1 MSPVLS
7 ADIIARVKDETDIVE
22 VVRQHVQL
30 KPAGAVFKGLCP
42 FHKEKTPSF
51 IVTPSRARWHCFGCG
66 TGGDV
71 ISFVM
76 EVEGVTFPEAVEI
89 LARPLDIDLSSALKE
104 DESEGERRAFHRAN
118 ETAMALWRDAL
129 WDERLGGQAAAYLQG
144 RGFGEKV
151 LRDYDVGWSPGQ
163 SGWLEQGLKRGGVDR
178 ELALRADLLRPSDRG
193 GEPFAYFRNRVIF
206 PVKIISRQVAGF
218 GGRVLDQGEPKYL
231 NSSDSAYFNKGK
243 LLYGF
248 EASRMAIARQKCAV
262 LVEGYLDL
270 LALAQ
275 AGFTNVVATCGTA
288 FTPEQAKLLR
298 RGARDV
304 ILMFDGDKAGLKA
317 AVRSADIAL
326 RCGLEPR
333 IVRLPAGKDPA
344 DVAIA
349 GGAAPIEAAL
359 KDAVGYVPF
368 LKRLAAARGADR
380 SLSERAVRQVLA
392 TVAGIEDPLRREYVL
407 QEAATEFGIDRD
419 VLRQSLPAVATGDG
433 ASRSGHAARDAGR
446 AAAGAAGDQAADVRD
461 AHDGRD
467 ASGGDG
473 EARDRAPSRPRGPR
487 VRRSLASVQVA
498 RIAADMLAHSLRD
511 ETGAAAREL
520 AAAGELPG
528 LDPAA
533 ATLAAEIGLWA
544 AVPAGG
550 PGVREWVLSRWNGV
564 GDAAYR
570 GYVTR
575 LLDRE
580 DIPAHTDHV
589 RVVTDCLVR
598 LGHDSRAAGR

>member
-22 VVRQHVQL
+22 VVRQHVPL
-30 KPAGAVFKGLCP
+30 KPAGAVYKGLCP

-51 IVTPSRARWHCFGCG
+51 IVTPARARWHCFGCG

-89 LARPLDIDLSSALKE
+89 LARPLDIDLSSALRE

-118 ETAMALWRDAL
+118 EAAMELWRNAL
-129 WDERLGGQAAAYLQG
+129 WDERLGSQAAAYLTG

-151 LRDYDVGWSPGQ
+151 LRDYDVGWAPSVP
-163 SGWLEQGLKRGGVDR
+163 GWLEQGLRRGGVDR

-193 GEPFAYFRNRVIF
+193 GEPFAYFRGRVIF

-231 NSSDSAYFNKGK
+231 NSSDSVYFNKGK

-304 ILMFDGDKAGLKA
+304 VLMFDGDKAGLKA

-359 KDAVGYVPF
+359 RDAVGYVPF
-368 LKRLAAARGADR
+368 LKRLAAARGGDR
-380 SLSERAVRQVLA
+380 MLSERAVRQVLA
-392 TVAGIEDPLRREYVL
+392 TVAGIDDPLRCEYVL
-407 QEAATEFGIDRD
+407 QEAAAEFGVDLD
-419 VLRQSLPAVATGDG
+419 VLRQSVPAAGPG
-433 ASRSGHAARDAGR
+433 ESGSRAGRSGTGAKLGAAPAGE
-446 AAAGAAGDQAADVRD
+446 AAAPPTDRSVSSGGGAA
-461 AHDGRD
+461 
-467 ASGGDG
+467 ST
-473 EARDRAPSRPRGPR
+473 RGPR
-487 VRRSLASVQVA
+487 VRRSLVSVQVE
-498 RIAADMLAHSLRD
+498 RIAADMLAHALHD
-511 ETGAAAREL
+511 ESGAAAREL

-533 ATLAAEIGLWA
+533 ATLAAEIRAWA
-544 AVPAGG
+544 SGPAGT

-564 GDAAYR
+564 GDAGYR
-570 GYVTR
+570 GFVTR

-580 DIPAHTDHV
+580 DIPARTDHI
-589 RVVTDCLVR
+589 RVVTDCLAR
-598 LGHDSRAAGR
+598 LGQDTRASGR

>member
-51 IVTPSRARWHCFGCG
+51 IVTPSRGRWHCFGCG

-71 ISFVM
+71 ISFLM
-76 EVEGVTFPEAVEI
+76 EAEGVTFPEAVEI

-118 ETAMALWRDAL
+118 ETAMSLWRDAL
-129 WDERLGGQAAAYLQG
+129 WDPKLGAAALAYLTD
-144 RGFGEKV
+144 RGFGEKA
-151 LRDYDVGWSPGQ
+151 LRDYDVGWAPGLP
-163 SGWLEQGLKRGGVDR
+163 GWLEAGLRRGGVDR

-193 GEPFAYFRNRVIF
+193 GEPFAYFRNRIIF

-218 GGRVLDQGEPKYL
+218 GGRVVDQGEPKYL

-248 EASRMAIARQKCAV
+248 EASRMPIARQKCAV

-275 AGFTNVVATCGTA
+275 VGFTNVVATCGTA
-288 FTPEQAKLLR
+288 FTPDQAKLLR

-304 ILMFDGDKAGLKA
+304 ILMFDGDRAGLKA

-326 RCGLEPR
+326 RHGLEPR
-333 IVRLPAGKDPA
+333 IVRLPTGKDPA

-349 GGAAPIEAAL
+349 SGAAAIEAAL
-359 KDAVGYVPF
+359 RDAVGYVPF
-368 LKRLAAARGADR
+368 LKRLADARGGDR
-380 SLSERAVRQVLA
+380 TLSERAVRQILG

-407 QEAATEFGIDRD
+407 QEAADVFGIEVE
-419 VLRQSLPAVATGDG
+419 VLRRSLPA
-433 ASRSGHAARDAGR
+433 AAPGEIAAR
-446 AAAGAAGDQAADVRD
+446 AAAGGRQVGGRQVGDRIAG
-461 AHDGRD
+461 
-467 ASGGDG
+467 ASGTQPPAPG
-473 EARDRAPSRPRGPR
+473 EPPAGPEPTTRARAGGPR
-487 VRRSLASVQVA
+487 VRRSLVPVQVA
-498 RIAADMLAHSLRD
+498 RIAADMYAHALRD
-511 ETGAAAREL
+511 ETGASAR
-520 AAAGELPG
+520 AVADAGELPG

-533 ATLAAEIGLWA
+533 ATLAAEITAWA
-544 AVPAGG
+544 LQPAGG
-550 PGVREWVLSRWNGV
+550 PDVREWVLSRWNGV
-564 GDAAYR
+564 GDPGYR
-570 GYVTR
+570 GYVSR

-580 DIPAHTDHV
+580 DIPADTDHI
-589 RVVTDCLVR
+589 RVVTDCLAR
-598 LGHDSRAAGR
+598 LGRDARATGH

>member
-76 EVEGVTFPEAVEI
+76 EAEGVTFPEALEI
-89 LARPLDIDLSSALKE
+89 LARPLDIDLSSALKD

-129 WDERLGGQAAAYLQG
+129 WDDRLGAQAAAYLRG

-151 LRDYDVGWSPGQ
+151 LRDYDVGWAPGQ
-163 SGWLEQGLKRGGVDR
+163 PGWLEEGLRRGGVDR

-193 GEPFAYFRNRVIF
+193 GDPFAYFRNRVIF

-248 EASRMAIARQKCAV
+248 ESSRMAIARQKRAV

-304 ILMFDGDKAGLKA
+304 VLMFDGDKAGLKA

-333 IVRLPAGKDPA
+333 IAQLPTGKDPA

-359 KDAVGYVPF
+359 RDAVGYVPF
-368 LKRLAAARGADR
+368 LKRLAAARGGDR
-380 SLSERAVRQVLA
+380 SLSERAVRQALA

-419 VLRQSLPAVATGDG
+419 VLRRSLPAG
-433 ASRSGHAARDAGR
+433 AGEPGRLAGT
-446 AAAGAAGDQAADVRD
+446 AAAEGKRTGGPDDDAAPPAPEAADHRRV
-461 AHDGRD
+461 
-467 ASGGDG
+467 
-473 EARDRAPSRPRGPR
+473 RGPR
-487 VRRSLASVQVA
+487 VRRSLAAVQVA
-498 RIAADMLAHSLRD
+498 RIAGDMLAHALRD

-528 LDPAA
+528 LEPAA
-533 ATLAAEIGLWA
+533 ATLAAEIRTWSASPGA
-544 AVPAGG
+544 T

-580 DIPAHTDHV
+580 DIPARTDHV
-589 RVVTDCLVR
+589 RVVTDCLAR
-598 LGHDSRAAGR
+598 LGHDTRTAGR

>member
-51 IVTPSRARWHCFGCG
+51 IVTPSRGRWHCFGCG

-71 ISFVM
+71 ISFLM
-76 EVEGVTFPEAVEI
+76 EAEGVTFPEAVEI

-104 DESEGERRAFHRAN
+104 DESEGERRSFHRAN
-118 ETAMALWRDAL
+118 ETAMNLWSEAL
-129 WDERLGGQAAAYLQG
+129 WDSKLGSAALAYLTG

-151 LRDYDVGWSPGQ
+151 LRDYDAGWAPGL
-163 SGWLEQGLKRGGVDR
+163 SGWLEAGLRQGGVDR

-193 GEPFAYFRNRVIF
+193 GEPFAYFRNRIIF

-218 GGRVLDQGEPKYL
+218 GGRVVDQGEPKYL

-248 EASRMAIARQKCAV
+248 EASRMPIARQKCAV

-275 AGFTNVVATCGTA
+275 VGFTNVVATCGTA

-304 ILMFDGDKAGLKA
+304 ILMFDGDRAGLKA

-326 RCGLEPR
+326 RHGLEPR
-333 IVRLPAGKDPA
+333 IARLPTGKDPA
-344 DVAIA
+344 DVAIES
-349 GGAAPIEAAL
+349 GASAIEAVL
-359 KDAVGYVPF
+359 RDAVGYVPF
-368 LKRLAAARGADR
+368 LKRLADIRGGDR
-380 SLSERAVRQVLA
+380 MLRERAVRQILG
-392 TVAGIEDPLRREYVL
+392 TVAGIDDPLRREYVL
-407 QEAATEFGIDRD
+407 QEAADVFGIERE
-419 VLRQSLPAVATGDG
+419 VLRQSVPAAALGDRTSGDRTTGDRTTG
-433 ASRSGHAARDAGR
+433 TVPASTPLPGTAPAAPGE
-446 AAAGAAGDQAADVRD
+446 
-461 AHDGRD
+461 D
-467 ASGGDG
+467 ASV
-473 EARDRAPSRPRGPR
+473 RAGGPR
-487 VRRSLASVQVA
+487 VRRSLVSVQVA
-498 RIAADMLAHSLRD
+498 RIAADMFAHALRD
-511 ETGAAAREL
+511 ESGVAAREV
-520 AAAGELPG
+520 ADAGELPG
-528 LDPAA
+528 LEPAA
-533 ATLAAEIGLWA
+533 ATLAAEFRAWA
-544 AVPAGG
+544 LQPAGT
-550 PGVREWVLSRWNGV
+550 PDVREWVMARWNGV
-564 GDAAYR
+564 GDSGYR
-570 GYVTR
+570 GYVSR

-580 DIPAHTDHV
+580 DIPAHGDHV
-589 RVVTDCLVR
+589 RVVTDCLAR
-598 LGHDSRAAGR
+598 LGRDARATGH

>member
-71 ISFVM
+71 ISFIM

-89 LARPLDIDLSSALKE
+89 LARPLDIDLSSALRE
-104 DESEGERRAFHRAN
+104 DDSEGERRAFHRAN
-118 ETAMALWRDAL
+118 ESAMELWRDAL
-129 WDERLGGQAAAYLQG
+129 WDERLGAQAAGYLTG

-151 LRDYDVGWSPGQ
+151 LRDYDVGWAPGLP
-163 SGWLEQGLKRGGVDR
+163 GWLEQGLRRGGVDR

-333 IVRLPAGKDPA
+333 IVRLPTGKDPA

-349 GGAAPIEAAL
+349 GGAAPVEAAL

-368 LKRLAAARGADR
+368 LKRLAAARGGDR
-380 SLSERAVRQVLA
+380 MLSERAVRQVLA
-392 TVAGIEDPLRREYVL
+392 TVAGIDDPLRREYVL
-407 QEAATEFGIDRD
+407 QEAAAEFGIELD
-419 VLRQSLPAVATGDG
+419 VLRQSVPAAGPGDSG
-433 ASRSGHAARDAGR
+433 FRSGQPASGGR
-446 AAAGAAGDQAADVRD
+446 PGAAAG
-461 AHDGRD
+461 
-467 ASGGDG
+467 G
-473 EARDRAPSRPRGPR
+473 EASAPSAEADGTGAGARTRGPR
-487 VRRSLASVQVA
+487 VRRSLASVQVE
-498 RIAADMLAHSLRD
+498 RIAADMLAHALRD
-511 ETGAAAREL
+511 ESGAAAREL

-528 LDPAA
+528 LEPAA
-533 ATLAAEIGLWA
+533 ATLAADIRAWA
-544 AVPAGG
+544 AVPAGA

-564 GDAAYR
+564 GDAGYR
-570 GYVTR
+570 GFVTR

-589 RVVTDCLVR
+589 RVVTDCLAR
-598 LGHDSRAAGR
+598 LGQDTRASGR

>member
-7 ADIIARVKDETDIVE
+7 ADIIARIKDETDIVE

-76 EVEGVTFPEAVEI
+76 EVEGVTFPEALEI

-129 WDERLGGQAAAYLQG
+129 WDDRLGAPAAAYLQG

-151 LRDYDVGWSPGQ
+151 LRDYDVGWAPGQ
-163 SGWLEQGLKRGGVDR
+163 SGWLEEGLRRGGVDR

-206 PVKIISRQVAGF
+206 PIKIISRQVAGF

-248 EASRMAIARQKCAV
+248 ESSRMAIARQKCAV

-359 KDAVGYVPF
+359 KEAVGYVPF
-368 LKRLAAARGADR
+368 LKRLTAARGGDR

-407 QEAATEFGIDRD
+407 QEAAAEFGIDRD
-419 VLRQSLPAVATGDG
+419 VLRQSLPAAAGG
-433 ASRSGHAARDAGR
+433 EHASRAG
-446 AAAGAAGDQAADVRD
+446 ATAAGGQRSAGSGEQAPT
-461 AHDGRD
+461 
-467 ASGGDG
+467 
-473 EARDRAPSRPRGPR
+473 EAPSPAEEAGVARRARGPR
-487 VRRSLASVQVA
+487 VRRSLAAVQVE
-498 RIAADMLAHSLRD
+498 RIAGDMLAHALRD

-528 LDPAA
+528 LEPAA
-533 ATLAAEIGLWA
+533 ATLAAEIRAW
-544 AVPAGG
+544 AGG
-550 PGVREWVLSRWNGV
+550 PATSPGVREWVLSRWNGV

-580 DIPAHTDHV
+580 DIPARTDHL
-589 RVVTDCLVR
+589 RVVTDCLAR
-598 LGHDSRAAGR
+598 LGHDTRPTGR

>member
-30 KPAGAVFKGLCP
+30 KPAGAVYKGLCP

-129 WDERLGGQAAAYLQG
+129 WDERLGAQAAAYLQE

-151 LRDYDVGWSPGQ
+151 LRDYDVGWAPGQ
-163 SGWLEQGLKRGGVDR
+163 AGWLEQGLRRGGVDR
-178 ELALRADLLRPSDRG
+178 ELALRADLLRPSERG

-326 RCGLEPR
+326 RHGLEPR

-368 LKRLAAARGADR
+368 LKRLAAARGGDR

-407 QEAATEFGIDRD
+407 QEAATEFGIDGD
-419 VLRQSLPAVATGDG
+419 VLRQSLPAGTAGDG
-433 ASRSGHAARDAGR
+433 AARPGCPGGGAGR
-446 AAAGAAGDQAADVRD
+446 KAATGEPAPVTGSNDPGD
-461 AHDGRD
+461 
-467 ASGGDG
+467 
-473 EARDRAPSRPRGPR
+473 EPARARPRGPR
-487 VRRSLASVQVA
+487 VRRSLAAVQVA
-498 RIAADMLAHSLRD
+498 RIAADMLAHALRD
-511 ETGAAAREL
+511 ESGAAAREL

-528 LDPAA
+528 LEPAA
-533 ATLAAEIGLWA
+533 ATLAAEIGTWA
-544 AVPAGG
+544 ADPAGG

-580 DIPAHTDHV
+580 DIPAHTDHA
-589 RVVTDCLVR
+589 RVVTDCLAR

>member
-30 KPAGAVFKGLCP
+30 KPAGAVYKGLCP
-42 FHKEKTPSF
+42 FHKERTPSF
-51 IVTPSRARWHCFGCG
+51 IVTPARGRWHCFGCG

-71 ISFVM
+71 ISFLM
-76 EVEGVTFPEAVEI
+76 EAEGVTFPEAVEI

-118 ETAMALWRDAL
+118 EAAMNLWQEAL
-129 WDERLGGQAAAYLQG
+129 WDPRLGGTALAYLTG

-151 LRDYDVGWSPGQ
+151 LRDYDAGWAPGLP
-163 SGWLEQGLKRGGVDR
+163 GWLEQGLKRAGVDR
-178 ELALRADLLRPSDRG
+178 DLALRADLLRPSDRG
-193 GEPFAYFRNRVIF
+193 GEPFAYFRNRIIF

-218 GGRVLDQGEPKYL
+218 GGRVIDQGEPKYL

-248 EASRMAIARQKCAV
+248 EASRMAIARQKDAI

-326 RCGLEPR
+326 RHGLEPR

-349 GGAAPIEAAL
+349 EGATAIERAL

-368 LKRLAAARGADR
+368 LKRLADAGGGDR
-380 SLSERAVRQVLA
+380 MVRERAVRQVLG
-392 TVAGIEDPLRREYVL
+392 TVAGIDDPLRREYVL
-407 QEAATEFGIDRD
+407 QEAADVFGVERE
-419 VLRQSLPAVATGDG
+419 VLRQSLPAPAPGEGGGRAPRTAGTSPPLGGSLG
-433 ASRSGHAARDAGR
+433 ASPGGSRDGDAGG
-446 AAAGAAGDQAADVRD
+446 AGET
-461 AHDGRD
+461 
-467 ASGGDG
+467 S
-473 EARDRAPSRPRGPR
+473 APKRTGPR
-487 VRRSLASVQVA
+487 VRRPLGGVQVE
-498 RIAADMLAHSLRD
+498 RVAADMLAHALRD
-511 ETGAAAREL
+511 DSGRAARTVV
-520 AAAGELPG
+520 AAGELAG

-533 ATLAAEIGLWA
+533 AALVAELQAWA
-544 AVPAGG
+544 QAGAG
-550 PGVREWVLSRWNGV
+550 MVVREWVLSRWNGV

-570 GYVTR
+570 GYVSR

-580 DIPAHTDHV
+580 DIPAGA
-589 RVVTDCLVR
+589 DCLKVVNDCLRR
-598 LGHDSRAAGR
+598 LGHEARAEGQ

>member
-7 ADIIARVKDETDIVE
+7 ADIIARIKDETDIVE

-76 EVEGVTFPEAVEI
+76 EVEGVTFPEALEI

-129 WDERLGGQAAAYLQG
+129 WDDRLGAPAAAYLQG

-151 LRDYDVGWSPGQ
+151 LRDYDVGWAPGQ
-163 SGWLEQGLKRGGVDR
+163 SGWLEEGLRRGGVDR

-206 PVKIISRQVAGF
+206 PIKIISRQVAGF

-248 EASRMAIARQKCAV
+248 ESSRMAIARQKCAV

-359 KDAVGYVPF
+359 KEAVGYVPF
-368 LKRLAAARGADR
+368 LKRLTAVRGGDR

-407 QEAATEFGIDRD
+407 QEAAAEFGIDRD
-419 VLRQSLPAVATGDG
+419 VLRQSLPAAAGG
-433 ASRSGHAARDAGR
+433 EHASRAGA
-446 AAAGAAGDQAADVRD
+446 AAAGGQRSAGSGEQAPT
-461 AHDGRD
+461 
-467 ASGGDG
+467 
-473 EARDRAPSRPRGPR
+473 EAPSPAEEAGVARRARGPR
-487 VRRSLASVQVA
+487 VRRSLAAVQVE
-498 RIAADMLAHSLRD
+498 RIAGDMLAHALRD

-528 LDPAA
+528 LEPAA
-533 ATLAAEIGLWA
+533 ATLAAEIRAW
-544 AVPAGG
+544 AGG
-550 PGVREWVLSRWNGV
+550 PATSPGVREWVLSRWNGV

-580 DIPAHTDHV
+580 DIPARTDHL
-589 RVVTDCLVR
+589 RVVTDCLAR
-598 LGHDSRAAGR
+598 LGHDTRPTGR

>member
-51 IVTPSRARWHCFGCG
+51 IVTPSRGRWHCFGCG

-71 ISFVM
+71 ISFLM
-76 EVEGVTFPEAVEI
+76 EAEGVTFPEAVEI

-104 DESEGERRAFHRAN
+104 DESEGERRSFHRAN
-118 ETAMALWRDAL
+118 ETAMNLWRDAL
-129 WDERLGGQAAAYLQG
+129 WEPKLGGAALAYLTE

-151 LRDYDVGWSPGQ
+151 LHDYDVGWAPGLP
-163 SGWLEQGLKRGGVDR
+163 GWLETGLRKGGVDR

-193 GEPFAYFRNRVIF
+193 GEPFAYFRNRIIF

-218 GGRVLDQGEPKYL
+218 GGRVVDQGEPKYL

-248 EASRMAIARQKCAV
+248 EASRMPIARQKCAV

-275 AGFTNVVATCGTA
+275 VGFTNVVATCGTA
-288 FTPEQAKLLR
+288 FTPDQAKLLR

-304 ILMFDGDKAGLKA
+304 ILMFDGDRAGLKA

-326 RCGLEPR
+326 RHGLEPR
-333 IVRLPAGKDPA
+333 IVRLPTGKDPA

-349 GGAAPIEAAL
+349 SGAPAIEALLREAI
-359 KDAVGYVPF
+359 GYVPF
-368 LKRLAAARGADR
+368 LKRLADARGGDR
-380 SLSERAVRQVLA
+380 TLSERAVRQTLG

-407 QEAATEFGIDRD
+407 QEAADVFGIEIE
-419 VLRQSLPAVATGDG
+419 VLRRSLPATAPGDS
-433 ASRSGHAARDAGR
+433 AVRSPLGGR
-446 AAAGAAGDQAADVRD
+446 PAGDRT
-461 AHDGRD
+461 
-467 ASGGDG
+467 SGAPG
-473 EARDRAPSRPRGPR
+473 APSQGGSSASAEAAPRARAGGPR
-487 VRRSLASVQVA
+487 VRRPIAAPQVA
-498 RIAADMLAHSLRD
+498 RIAADLLAHALRD
-511 ETGAAAREL
+511 ESGTAAREV
-520 AAAGELPG
+520 ADAGELPG
-528 LDPAA
+528 LEPAA
-533 ATLAAEIGLWA
+533 ATLVAEIRVWA
-544 AVPAGG
+544 LQPAGA
-550 PGVREWVLSRWNGV
+550 PGVREWVLARWNGV
-564 GDAAYR
+564 GDSGYR
-570 GYVTR
+570 GYVSR

-589 RVVTDCLVR
+589 RVVTDCLAR
-598 LGHDSRAAGR
+598 LGRDARATGQ

>member
-7 ADIIARVKDETDIVE
+7 PDIIARVKDETDIVE

-30 KPAGAVFKGLCP
+30 KPAGAVYKGLCP

-51 IVTPSRARWHCFGCG
+51 IVTPARGRWHCFGCG

-71 ISFVM
+71 ISFLM
-76 EVEGVTFPEAVEI
+76 EAEGVTFPEAVEI

-118 ETAMALWRDAL
+118 EAAMVLWQEAL
-129 WDERLGGQAAAYLQG
+129 WDPKLGGTALDYLTG

-151 LRDYDVGWSPGQ
+151 LRDYDAGWAPGLP
-163 SGWLEQGLKRGGVDR
+163 GWLEQGLRRTGVDR
-178 ELALRADLLRPSDRG
+178 ELALRADLLRPSERG
-193 GEPFAYFRNRVIF
+193 GDPFAYFRNRIIF

-218 GGRVLDQGEPKYL
+218 GGRVIDQGEPKYL

-248 EASRMAIARQKCAV
+248 EASRMAIARQKDAI

-275 AGFTNVVATCGTA
+275 VGFTNVVATCGTA

-326 RCGLEPR
+326 RHGLEPR

-344 DVAIA
+344 DMAIE
-349 GGAAPIEAAL
+349 GGAAAIEYAL

-368 LKRLAAARGADR
+368 LKRLADARGGDR
-380 SLSERAVRQVLA
+380 MLRERAVRQVLG
-392 TVAGIEDPLRREYVL
+392 TVAGIDDPLRREYVL
-407 QEAATEFGIDRD
+407 QEAADVFGVERD
-419 VLRQSLPAVATGDG
+419 VLRQSLPATASGDG
-433 ASRSGHAARDAGR
+433 G
-446 AAAGAAGDQAADVRD
+446 
-461 AHDGRD
+461 
-467 ASGGDG
+467 
-473 EARDRAPSRPRGPR
+473 PRGPR
-487 VRRSLASVQVA
+487 PALP
-498 RIAADMLAHSLRD
+498 
-511 ETGAAAREL
+511 TGAPLGGSLGGSVGASG
-520 AAAGELPG
+520 GE
-528 LDPAA
+528 
-533 ATLAAEIGLWA
+533 
-544 AVPAGG
+544 GG
-550 PGVREWVLSRWNGV
+550 PGEAPPAPSVAARACGGPSGACRWSAWRRTCWRTRCATTRERRPAKWSLRGNSPGWIRRPPPWPTNSGPGHRWAPGRLPASGSSRV
-564 GDAAYR
+564 GTAWGMPAIAATSAACWTGR
-570 GYVTR
+570 TSR
-575 LLDRE
+575 
-580 DIPAHTDHV
+580 PAPIV
-589 RVVTDCLVR
+589 
-598 LGHDSRAAGR
+598 

>member
-7 ADIIARVKDETDIVE
+7 ADIIARVKDETDLVE
-22 VVRQHVQL
+22 IVRQHVQL
-30 KPAGAVFKGLCP
+30 KPAGAVYKGLCP

-51 IVTPSRARWHCFGCG
+51 IVTPARGRWHCFGCG

-71 ISFVM
+71 ISFLM

-104 DESEGERRAFHRAN
+104 DESEGERRSFHRAN
-118 ETAMALWRDAL
+118 ETAMNLWQAAL
-129 WDERLGGQAAAYLQG
+129 WDPKLGAPALQYLTG
-144 RGFGEKV
+144 RGFGEKA
-151 LRDYDVGWSPGQ
+151 LRDYDVGWAPAQ
-163 SGWLEQGLKRGGVDR
+163 AGWLEQGLRRGGVDR

-193 GEPFAYFRNRVIF
+193 GEPFAYFRSRIIF

-218 GGRVLDQGEPKYL
+218 GGRIIDQGEPKYL
-231 NSSDSAYFNKGK
+231 NSSDSVYFNKGK

-248 EASRMAIARQKCAV
+248 ESSRMAIARQKCAV

-349 GGAAPIEAAL
+349 GGAAPIEQAL
-359 KDAVGYVPF
+359 KEAVGYVPF
-368 LKRLAAARGADR
+368 LKRLADARGGDR
-380 SLSERAVRQVLA
+380 MLRERAVRQILG
-392 TVAGIEDPLRREYVL
+392 TVAGIDDALRREYVL
-407 QEAATEFGIDRD
+407 QEAADVFAVAPD
-419 VLRQSLPAVATGDG
+419 VLRQALPAAAPD
-433 ASRSGHAARDAGR
+433 GHAPRPRPGGPAGAAPAPAAGAPDGGEQGQAAGPARRPSRIRGIRPNKASIVGELLAYALRDQTGAAGRLVAATRDATDVEGP
-446 AAAGAAGDQAADVRD
+446 AAMLVDEVVAWTLEPAGAAG
-461 AHDGRD
+461 
-467 ASGGDG
+467 
-473 EARDRAPSRPRGPR
+473 
-487 VRRSLASVQVA
+487 L
-498 RIAADMLAHSLRD
+498 
-511 ETGAAAREL
+511 
-520 AAAGELPG
+520 
-528 LDPAA
+528 LD
-533 ATLAAEIGLWA
+533 
-544 AVPAGG
+544 
-550 PGVREWVLSRWNGV
+550 WVMSRWNQQ
-564 GDAAYR
+564 GDAQYR
-570 GYVTR
+570 GFVSG
-575 LLDRE
+575 LLDR
-580 DIPAHTDHV
+580 DVPADTDFV
-589 RVVTDCLVR
+589 KAATDCIGR
-598 LGHDSRAAGR
+598 LGWDVRISGH

>member
-22 VVRQHVQL
+22 IVRQHVQL
-30 KPAGAVFKGLCP
+30 KPAGAVYKGLCP

-71 ISFVM
+71 ISFLM

-104 DESEGERRAFHRAN
+104 DESEGERRSFHRAN
-118 ETAMALWRDAL
+118 EAAMDLWREAL
-129 WDERLGGQAAAYLQG
+129 WDSRLGGQALAYLTG
-144 RGFGEKV
+144 RGFGEKT
-151 LRDYDVGWSPGQ
+151 LRDYDVGWAPGAP
-163 SGWLEQGLKRGGVDR
+163 GWLEQGLRRAGVDR
-178 ELALRADLLRPSDRG
+178 ELALRADLLRSSEHG

-231 NSSDSAYFNKGK
+231 NSSDSAYFTKGK

-248 EASRMAIARQKCAV
+248 EASRMAIARQKGAI

-349 GGAAPIEAAL
+349 GGAAPIEQAL
-359 KDAVGYVPF
+359 REAVGYVPY
-368 LKRLAAARGADR
+368 LKRLADARGGDR
-380 SLSERAVRQVLA
+380 MLSERAVRQVLG
-392 TVAGIEDPLRREYVL
+392 TVAGIDDPLRREYVL
-407 QEAATEFGIDRD
+407 QEAADVFGVERD
-419 VLRQSLPAVATGDG
+419 LLRQALPAPGPGEGARGAPAARAPAGTPPVATAEG
-433 ASRSGHAARDAGR
+433 ANADANNVAAARP
-446 AAAGAAGDQAADVRD
+446 
-461 AHDGRD
+461 
-467 ASGGDG
+467 
-473 EARDRAPSRPRGPR
+473 APANRGPR
-487 VRRSLASVQVA
+487 VRRSLVSVQVA
-498 RIAADMLAHSLRD
+498 RIAADMLAHALRD
-511 ETGAAAREL
+511 ETGAAAREV

-528 LDPAA
+528 LEPAA
-533 ATLAAEIGLWA
+533 ATLAAELRAWA
-544 AVPAGG
+544 SGPAPVPD
-550 PGVREWVLSRWNGV
+550 VREWVLSRWNGV
-564 GDAAYR
+564 GDAGYR
-570 GYVTR
+570 GFVSR

-589 RVVTDCLVR
+589 RVVTDCLSR
-598 LGHDSRAAGR
+598 LGRDARTTGQ

>member
-1 MSPVLS
+1 MAAVLS

-22 VVRQHVQL
+22 IVRQHVQL
-30 KPAGAVFKGLCP
+30 KPAGAVYKGLCP

-51 IVTPSRARWHCFGCG
+51 IVTPARARWHCFGCG

-71 ISFVM
+71 ISFLM

-89 LARPLDIDLSSALKE
+89 LARPLDIDLSSALRE
-104 DESEGERRAFHRAN
+104 DESEGERRSFHRAN
-118 ETAMALWRDAL
+118 ETAMKLWQEALW
-129 WDERLGGQAAAYLQG
+129 EPKLGGPALAYLTD

-151 LRDYDVGWSPGQ
+151 LRDYDAGWAPSLP
-163 SGWLEQGLKRGGVDR
+163 GWLEAGLRKGGVDR

-193 GEPFAYFRNRVIF
+193 GEPFAYFRNRIIF

-218 GGRVLDQGEPKYL
+218 GGRVIDQGEPKYL

-344 DVAIA
+344 DLAIA
-349 GGAAPIEAAL
+349 GGAAPIEQAL
-359 KDAVGYVPF
+359 KDAIGYVPF
-368 LKRLAAARGADR
+368 LKRLADARGGDR
-380 SLSERAVRQVLA
+380 TLSERAVRQILA

-407 QEAATEFGIDRD
+407 QEAADVFGLERD
-419 VLRQSLPAVATGDG
+419 VLRNSLPAPGPGDSGQRDGKYRSGGATAPASTVDAASATGSGDG
-433 ASRSGHAARDAGR
+433 GE
-446 AAAGAAGDQAADVRD
+446 
-461 AHDGRD
+461 
-467 ASGGDG
+467 ASGV
-473 EARDRAPSRPRGPR
+473 DRPTPRARGPR
-487 VRRSLASVQVA
+487 VRRSMVPVQVE
-498 RIAADMLAHSLRD
+498 RIAADMLAHALRD
-511 ETGAAAREL
+511 ESGAAAREV
-520 AAAGELPG
+520 ASAGDLPG
-528 LDPAA
+528 LEPAA
-533 ATLAAEIGLWA
+533 ATLAAELRAWA
-544 AVPAGG
+544 LGPASTAD
-550 PGVREWVLSRWNGV
+550 VREWVLSRWNGV
-564 GDAAYR
+564 GDAGYR
-570 GYVTR
+570 GYVSR
-575 LLDRE
+575 LLDRD
-580 DIPAHTDHV
+580 DIPAHTDHI

-598 LGHDSRAAGR
+598 LGRDARATGQ